1 MQTNPLD
8 VLKNTNQNLCGR
20 LLPAPLRKN
29 KRSFR
34 MRAFLAPAAA
44 LLALAGP
51 VALTPQA
58 FAGSNTLKAVIFE
71 EVKPLYSKTETGY
84 EGFGVDVLE
93 QIRIQA
99 NRSKV
104 TYQLATSV
112 EDGVGAVISGKA
124 DIACGVAF
132 NWGRSTQVTYS
143 LPFSVGG
150 TRLLMASDT
159 TIDGTPESL
168 EGETIGVVKD
178 SQSAK
183 VLNNVVPGAT
193 LLNFDTPEQALE
205 AFYSGEVSILGGGT
219 LWLAANSR
227 IDKTALLP
235 FRPYA
240 RSGISCIVKQNDG
253 KLLSSTNIALGQMMQ
268 AYMDGDAGTR
278 RMINRWIGPGSDVG
292 LSQET
297 IRSLY
302 GLILSITAEIN
313 TDATPGI

>member
-1 MQTNPLD
+1 
-8 VLKNTNQNLCGR
+8 
-20 LLPAPLRKN
+20 
-29 KRSFR
+29 
-34 MRAFLAPAAA
+34 MRALLAPAAA

-58 FAGSNTLKAVIFE
+58 SAESTTLKAVIFE
-71 EVKPLYSKTETGY
+71 EVKPLYHKTDAGY
-84 EGFGVDVLE
+84 EGLGVDVLE

-99 NRSKV
+99 NRRKV
-104 TYQLATSV
+104 TYRVASSV
-112 EDGVGAVISGKA
+112 NDGVGAVITGKA

-132 NWGRSTQVTYS
+132 NWGRSTQVSYS

-159 TIDGTPESL
+159 TIDGTPDSL

-178 SQSAK
+178 SQSAN
-183 VLNNVVPGAT
+183 VLKSVVPGAT
-193 LLNFDTPEQALE
+193 LKSFNTPKEALD
-205 AFYSGEVSILGGGT
+205 AFYTGDVPILGGGT

-235 FRPYA
+235 FRPYG
-240 RSGISCIVKQNDG
+240 RSGISCIVQQNNG

-292 LSQET
+292 LNQQT

-302 GLILSITAEIN
+302 GLILSVTAEID
-313 TDATPGI
+313 TPATPGI

>member
-1 MQTNPLD
+1 
-8 VLKNTNQNLCGR
+8 
-20 LLPAPLRKN
+20 
-29 KRSFR
+29 
-34 MRAFLAPAAA
+34 MRALLAPAAA
-44 LLALAGP
+44 LLAVAGP

-58 FAGSNTLKAVIFE
+58 SAESTTLKAVIFE
-71 EVKPLYSKTETGY
+71 EVKPLYHKTDAGY
-84 EGFGVDVLE
+84 EGLGVDVLE

-99 NRSKV
+99 NRRKV
-104 TYQLATSV
+104 TYRVASSV
-112 EDGVGAVISGKA
+112 NDGVGAVITGKA

-132 NWGRSTQVTYS
+132 NWGRSTQVSYS

-159 TIDGTPESL
+159 TIDGTPDSL

-178 SQSAK
+178 SQSAN
-183 VLNNVVPGAT
+183 VLKSVVPGAT
-193 LLNFDTPEQALE
+193 LKSFNTPKEALD
-205 AFYSGEVSILGGGT
+205 AFYTGDVPILGGGT

-235 FRPYA
+235 FRPYG
-240 RSGISCIVKQNDG
+240 RSGISCIVQQNNG

-292 LSQET
+292 LSQQT

-302 GLILSITAEIN
+302 GLILSVTAEID
-313 TDATPGI
+313 TPATPGI